1 MHPERTA
8 PMTPIIKPEA
18 KRLEVAHILR
28 NHIAEYQAQYPLWAE
43 HRKIV
48 FDLLNCRTAYLG
60 GHIDRCSHCGTM
72 RITYH
77 SCRNRHC
84 PTCQHMPRER
94 WLAKRKDEILDADYF
109 HVVFTLP
116 HELNPVVLNNKKV
129 MLSVLFKAASRT
141 LLAFGKN
148 TLGGKMG
155 FIATL
160 HTWDQ
165 KLNAHFHLHCLVAGG
180 AVSADGSQWTPCKGS
195 YLFNERALSLVFR
208 GKFMDYMSKC
218 CQREELKFAGDQ
230 YNKLKAKLYEKP
242 WIIDVRDPVK
252 RPEHVLEYL
261 ARYTHRVA
269 IANSRIRSLK
279 DGMVIFNIKN
289 RKKNRTEQLTI
300 TAVEFIR
307 RFLLHSLP
315 KRFVRIRHY
324 GFLAN
329 RNRSANLA
337 AIRQLMGLSEPSEK
351 PIASVEAMMQQLTGI
366 DITVCPCCHK
376 GKMQLFLEI
385 PKGMARPPN
394 PLAFM
399 IA

>member
-1 MHPERTA
+1 MA
-8 PMTPIIKPEA
+8 QIIKP
-18 KRLEVAHILR
+18 KRNRLEVAHIFEK
-28 NHIAEYQAQYPLWAE
+28 HIEDYQDQYPLWRE

-60 GHIDRCSHCGTM
+60 GHIDRCDSCGTL

-84 PTCQHMPRER
+84 PRCQHMPRER
-94 WLAKRKDEILDADYF
+94 WLAQRKDEILATRYF

-116 HELNPVVLNNKKV
+116 HELNAIILNNKKG
-129 MLSVLFKAASRT
+129 MLNILFKAASRT
-141 LLAFGKN
+141 LLTFGEN
-148 TLGGKMG
+148 EMGGNLG

-165 KLNAHFHLHCLVAGG
+165 QLKAHFHLHCLVAGG
-180 AVSADGSQWTPCKGS
+180 VVTKDGLSWEPCKGN
-195 YLFNERALSLVFR
+195 YLFNKEALSLVFR
-208 GKFMDYMSKC
+208 GKFMGLMGKVC
-218 CQREELKFAGDQ
+218 KKRGIELTAVDFK
-230 YNKLKAKLYEKP
+230 KLKSRLYAKK

-252 RPEHVLEYL
+252 KPEYVLEYL

-269 IANSRIRSLK
+269 IANSRITKLE
-279 DGMVIFNIKN
+279 DGMVTFKAKN
-289 RKKNRTEQLTI
+289 RKKDRTEQITV

-329 RNRSANLA
+329 RNRTANLNN
-337 AIRQLMGLSEPSEK
+337 IRQLMALSVPAEK
-351 PIASVEAMMQQLTGI
+351 ALSSVEDMMLKLTGI
-366 DITVCPCCHK
+366 DITTCPCCHK
-376 GKMQLFLEI
+376 GKMQLVQEI
-385 PKGMARPPN
+385 PKYLARPPI
-394 PLAFM
+394 PLAFR
-399 IA
+399 AA

>member
-1 MHPERTA
+1 MAPVITPETRRLGVVPIFRT
-8 PMTPIIKPEA
+8 
-18 KRLEVAHILR
+18 HIVD
-28 NHIAEYQAQYPLWAE
+28 YQNQYPLWPQ

-48 FDLLNCRTAYLG
+48 YDLLNCRTPYLG
-60 GHIDRCSHCGTM
+60 GHIDRCDHCGAM
-72 RITYH
+72 RIAYH

-94 WLAKRKDEILDADYF
+94 WLEQRKREILSTDYF

-116 HELNPVVLNNKKV
+116 HALNPIVLNNKKV
-129 MLSVLFKAASRT
+129 MLTILFKAAAQT
-141 LLAFGKN
+141 LLTFGEN
-148 TLGGKMG
+148 TLGGKLG

-180 AVSADGSQWTPCKGS
+180 AVSPDKLGWTPCKGN
-195 YLFNERALSLVFR
+195 YLFNARALSLVFR
-208 GKFMDYMSKC
+208 GKFMERMKQA
-218 CQREELKFAGDQ
+218 CQRQDLKLAGED
-230 YNKLKAKLYEKP
+230 YNPLKARLYGKP
-242 WIIDVRDPVK
+242 WIVDVRDPVK
-252 RPEHVLEYL
+252 NPQHVLEYL

-269 IANSRIRSLK
+269 IANSRIKALK
-279 DGMVIFNIKN
+279 DGMVTFTYKN
-289 RKKNRTEQLTI
+289 RKKARTEALTI

-329 RNRSANLA
+329 RNRSANLS
-337 AIRQLMGLSEPSEK
+337 AIRQLMGLSDPSDQG
-351 PIASVEAMMQQLTGI
+351 VETVEGILRQLTGI
-366 DITVCPCCHK
+366 DITVCPCCQK
-376 GKMQLFLEI
+376 GSMHLFQKI

-394 PLAFM
+394 PLFYA
-399 IA
+399 AA

>member
-1 MHPERTA
+1 MA
-8 PMTPIIKPEA
+8 QIIKP
-18 KRLEVAHILR
+18 KKNRLEIADILR
-28 NHIAEYQAQYPLWAE
+28 KHIGDYQNQYPLWPE

-48 FDLLNCRTAYLG
+48 FDLLNCRTANLG

-84 PTCQHMPRER
+84 PKCQHMPRER
-94 WLAKRKDEILDADYF
+94 WLEKRKDEILSTSYF

-116 HELNPVVLNNKKV
+116 HELNAIILNNKKV
-129 MLSVLFKAASRT
+129 MLKILFKAASQT
-141 LLAFGKN
+141 LSTFGEN
-148 TLGGKMG
+148 EMGGKLG

-180 AVSADGSQWTPCKGS
+180 AISKDGLRWTPCKGN
-195 YLFNERALSLVFR
+195 YLFNKEALSLVFR
-208 GKFMDYMSKC
+208 GKFMDLVSRA
-218 CQREELKFAGDQ
+218 CQCENLKFAGGE
-230 YNKLKAKLYEKP
+230 YKKLKTRLYEKK

-269 IANSRIRSLK
+269 IANSRITAFK
-279 DGMVIFNIKN
+279 DGMVTFKIKN
-289 RKKNRTEQLTI
+289 RKKNRTEQITI

-329 RNRSANLA
+329 RNRSANLST
-337 AIRQLMGLSEPSEK
+337 IRQLMGLSDPPEK
-351 PIASVEAMMQQLTGI
+351 QITSVEEMMRQLTGI
-366 DITVCPCCHK
+366 DITVCPCCRK
-376 GKMQLFLEI
+376 GKMRLLFEI
-385 PKGMARPPN
+385 PESLARPPN
-394 PLAFM
+394 PLAF
-399 IA
+399 AAA

>member
-1 MHPERTA
+1 MA
-8 PMTPIIKPEA
+8 SIIKPEA
-18 KRLEVAHILR
+18 KQLTVAHILR
-28 NHIAEYQAQYPLWAE
+28 NHIADYTAQYPLWAK

-94 WLAKRKDEILDADYF
+94 WLAKRKDEILPADYF

-116 HELNPVVLNNKKV
+116 HELNPIVLNNKKV
-129 MLSVLFKAASRT
+129 MLSILFKAASRT
-141 LLAFGKN
+141 LLSFGEN
-148 TLGGKMG
+148 TFGGKLG
-155 FIATL
+155 FIVTL

-180 AVSADGSQWTPCKGS
+180 AVSAGGSHWTPCKGN

-208 GKFMDYMSKC
+208 GKFMDYMSKA
-218 CQREELKFAGDQ
+218 CQREDLKFAGDQ
-230 YNKLKAKLYEKP
+230 YNELKAKLYEKS

-269 IANSRIRSLK
+269 IANSRIRALK
-279 DGMVIFNIKN
+279 DGMVTFNIKN
-289 RKKNRTEQLTI
+289 RKKNRTEQLSI
-300 TAVEFIR
+300 PAVEFIR

-337 AIRQLMGLSEPSEK
+337 AIRQMMGLSEPDEK
-351 PIASVEAMMQQLTGI
+351 PIASVETMMQQLTGI

-385 PKGMARPPN
+385 PRGLARPPN

-399 IA
+399 TA

>member
-1 MHPERTA
+1 MAQIIMH
-8 PMTPIIKPEA
+8 K
-18 KRLEVAHILR
+18 KNRLEVADILR
-28 NHIAEYQAQYPLWAE
+28 KHFSDYQDQYPLWPE

-48 FDLLNCRTAYLG
+48 FDLLNCRTADLG

-84 PTCQHMPRER
+84 PKCQHMPRER
-94 WLAKRKDEILDADYF
+94 WLEKRKDEILSTSYF

-116 HELNPVVLNNKKV
+116 HELNPIILNNKKV
-129 MLSVLFKAASRT
+129 MFNILFKSASQT
-141 LLAFGKN
+141 LLTFGEN
-148 TLGGKMG
+148 TLGGKLG
-155 FIATL
+155 FITTL

-180 AVSADGSQWTPCKGS
+180 AISKDGSYWTPCKGN
-195 YLFNERALSLVFR
+195 YLFNKEALSLVFR
-208 GKFMDYMSKC
+208 GKFMDLMSRAC
-218 CQREELKFAGDQ
+218 RCENLKFAGGE
-230 YNKLKAKLYEKP
+230 YKKLKTRLYEKK

-252 RPEHVLEYL
+252 RPEHVLEYM

-269 IANSRIRSLK
+269 IANSRIMTLK
-279 DGMVIFNIKN
+279 DGMVTFKIKN
-289 RKKNRTEQLTI
+289 RKKNRTEQITI

-329 RNRSANLA
+329 RNRSANLNT
-337 AIRQLMGLSEPSEK
+337 IRQLMGLSDPPEK
-351 PIASVEAMMQQLTGI
+351 QIASVEEMMRQLTGV
-366 DITVCPCCHK
+366 DITVCPCCRK
-376 GKMQLFLEI
+376 GRMQLLFEI
-385 PKGMARPPN
+385 PESLARPPN
-394 PLAFM
+394 PLAF
-399 IA
+399 AAS